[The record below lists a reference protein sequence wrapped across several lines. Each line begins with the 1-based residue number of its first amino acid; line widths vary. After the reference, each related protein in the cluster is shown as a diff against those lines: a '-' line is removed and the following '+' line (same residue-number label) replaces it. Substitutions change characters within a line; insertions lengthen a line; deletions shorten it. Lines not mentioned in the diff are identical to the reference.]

1 LSTISPEEAWRRI
14 ASRLAPLA
22 AERLPRRA
30 AAGRVLAEPLAAT
43 VDVPAADVSAMDGY
57 ALAGTVTPG
66 ERRPVAATI
75 AAGDPPG
82 LALPAGQ
89 AARIMTGAPVPLGA
103 DRIVPIEA
111 TRPLAE
117 GGDAPGKASLAAG
130 GAASLPG
137 GTGSRP
143 GAHPAPG
150 AAVLLLAPAAAG
162 DHIRRRAEVQRAG
175 EPLLPAG
182 ARLTPGAMA
191 VLATHGYGEVPV
203 HRAPA
208 VAVLA
213 TGDEVVP
220 PEQVPGPGQ
229 LRDSHTDFLLA
240 AGAALGLRF
249 TSLGIAPD
257 RAGELAERLA
267 GGLAAA
273 DVMLVCGGVSMGEFD
288 LVEGVLERLGCQRH
302 FDAVAIQ
309 PGKPLV
315 FATHPRGVVFG
326 LPGNPAS
333 VMVDF
338 CGGRGRAARAAPT
351 PGGGPRSPP
360 PSPRRCPAPP
370 RRATASCRPRSTG
383 ARRPTAGRWRCRC
396 RPRARTTSP
405 PTPAPTPWCGCAP
418 APPRRPPAPAARSCR
433 CRRSDRVAGAP
444 RLPALP
450 GSDSVV
456 RAQSGRVSVTPG
468 HNQGMMAVLILV
480 MKP

>member
-1 LSTISPEEAWRRI
+1 MSTISPEEAWRRI

-43 VDVPAADVSAMDGY
+43 VDVPAGDVSAMDGY
-57 ALAGTVTPG
+57 ALAGAVTPG
-66 ERRPVAATI
+66 ERRLVAATI

-82 LALPAGQ
+82 LTLPAGQ
-89 AARIMTGAPVPLGA
+89 AAHIMTGAPVPLGA

-117 GGDAPGKASLAAG
+117 GRDAPGKAGLAAG
-130 GAASLPG
+130 GAASVPG

-191 VLATHGYGEVPV
+191 VLATHGYDEVPV

-338 CGGRGRAARAAPT
+338 WLFVRPALARLAGRTDSWWRPALPATLAAPLPGAASARDRFLPAEVDWGEAPDGGPLAMPLPPKGSHDLAAYARANALV
-351 PGGGPRSPP
+351 RV
-360 PSPRRCPAPP
+360 
-370 RRATASCRPRSTG
+370 RAG
-383 ARRPTAGRWRCRC
+383 A
-396 RPRARTTSP
+396 
-405 PTPAPTPWCGCAP
+405 AP
-418 APPRRPPAPAARSCR
+418 APPGARCEILPLPP
-433 CRRSDRVAGAP
+433 
-444 RLPALP
+444 L
-450 GSDSVV
+450 
-456 RAQSGRVSVTPG
+456 
-468 HNQGMMAVLILV
+468 
-480 MKP
+480 